1 MNKIR
6 PEKEKKMQSIYNF
19 ARNVKNNYND
29 SHYKNSSKVFNLV
42 DTISLYFPLRYNTAV
57 LDYIVNCSRIIDE
70 ESSTRGGNHYSIKN
84 RPRHISPHNSRQ

>member
-42 DTISLYFPLRYNTAV
+42 DTISLYVSLFDIIQLC
-57 LDYIVNCSRIIDE
+57 LIISLIVAELLTRSHQLEEEIII
-70 ESSTRGGNHYSIKN
+70 R
-84 RPRHISPHNSRQ
+84 

>member
-19 ARNVKNNYND
+19 ARNVKNNYNN

-42 DTISLYFPLRYNTAV
+42 DTISLYVSPFDIIQLC
-57 LDYIVNCSRIIDE
+57 LIISLIVTELLTRSHQLEEEIII
-70 ESSTRGGNHYSIKN
+70 R
-84 RPRHISPHNSRQ
+84 

>member
-42 DTISLYFPLRYNTAV
+42 DTISLYVSPFDIIQLC
-57 LDYIVNCSRIIDE
+57 LIISLIVTELLTRSHQLEEEIII
-70 ESSTRGGNHYSIKN
+70 R
-84 RPRHISPHNSRQ
+84 

>member
-42 DTISLYFPLRYNTAV
+42 DIISLYVSPFDIIQLC
-57 LDYIVNCSRIIDE
+57 LIISLIVTELLTRSHQLEEEIII
-70 ESSTRGGNHYSIKN
+70 R
-84 RPRHISPHNSRQ
+84 